1 MMEDRKMV
9 IGIALVIIVFSI
21 IGFLRCYV
29 LIDFKI
35 DELTYQDLGQMQ
47 MYAEIKEDCQ

>member
-21 IGFLRCYV
+21 IGFIKIGLHLRSLLLKALSRKLYLLV
-29 LIDFKI
+29 IYPYT
-35 DELTYQDLGQMQ
+35 LTSKL
-47 MYAEIKEDCQ
+47 